1 MVPILS
7 SPPFGDNVAPAPCQ
21 LPPQRAIPGRQ
32 GYTTGGS
39 SCFVVA
45 VVVTSLKT
53 WVKQRALDW
62 TWGQSGCFEGT
73 NKTYKD
79 LCRITWMSWENSTV
93 EKSVESLDLRGTIW
107 YPACYLVTTKMVT
120 FGSSKLKMQIN
131 ISPNQTYP
139 NMLPGSIHDILERRS
154 NNPSS
159 PRNSAQDASLASAK
173 GSKTVQSLRSSG
185 FLSPHMAGTLM
196 LNPQMGAI

>member
-1 MVPILS
+1 MIPILS

-45 VVVTSLKT
+45 VVVKRLKI

-93 EKSVESLDLRGTIW
+93 EKSVESLDLGGTM
-107 YPACYLVTTKMVT
+107 MVSRRLSLHHKNGD
-120 FGSSKLKMQIN
+120 FLHHPKHVNANKHILKPNLSKHAAWKH
-131 ISPNQTYP
+131 P
-139 NMLPGSIHDILERRS
+139 
-154 NNPSS
+154 
-159 PRNSAQDASLASAK
+159 
-173 GSKTVQSLRSSG
+173 
-185 FLSPHMAGTLM
+185 
-196 LNPQMGAI
+196 

>member
-1 MVPILS
+1 MLPQKRKVNPIKLVIHCVYLFGVKISIKLSIPSPS

-45 VVVTSLKT
+45 VVVKRLKI

-62 TWGQSGCFEGT
+62 TWVQSGCCEGT

-93 EKSVESLDLRGTIW
+93 EKSVESLDLGGTIW
-107 YPACYLVTTKMVT
+107 Y
-120 FGSSKLKMQIN
+120 
-131 ISPNQTYP
+131 
-139 NMLPGSIHDILERRS
+139 HDGFPHAI
-154 NNPSS
+154 SS
-159 PRNSAQDASLASAK
+159 PQK
-173 GSKTVQSLRSSG
+173 W
-185 FLSPHMAGTLM
+185 
-196 LNPQMGAI
+196 